1 VNKITLHRP
10 SGDEIQ
16 FLPRAIDVMEA
27 RQNGTFVVTKGGF
40 KATVRESIKEIEEL
54 VKQSDK
60 GAKNAS

>member
-1 VNKITLHRP
+1 MNKITLHRP

-40 KATVRESIKEIEEL
+40 KATVKESIDEINALIE
-54 VKQSDK
+54 QADK
-60 GAKNAS
+60 GVTK